1 MRYRVFG
8 DIKFLLRR
16 LTNYSYSFLD
26 HSCAQLRL
34 SHEINKICQ
43 ACFLD
48 VFPALEVSGFAGNLR
63 FLEILP

>member
-34 SHEINKICQ
+34 SHEINKINKINV
-43 ACFLD
+43 D
-48 VFPALEVSGFAGNLR
+48 
-63 FLEILP
+63 

>member
-1 MRYRVFG
+1 MPEKVNAVFLSALSTYYSYEVFG
-8 DIKFLLRR
+8 
-16 LTNYSYSFLD
+16 LT
-26 HSCAQLRL
+26 
-34 SHEINKICQ
+34 Q